1 MSIRRILL
9 NFIIMILTFTLQTTV
24 FRVFA
29 FGGVVPNLMLIF
41 VTSIAFI
48 RGDKVGLLTGF
59 VSGFLVDIFFGAILG
74 FYALLFMYIGFFV
87 GKLHEVF
94 YSQNMA
100 IPIAIII
107 PIMYN
112 LSTSSSITNSIT
124 LYNMAD
130 AKAHKK
136 KQQTK

>member
-29 FGGVVPNLMLIF
+29 FGGVVPNLMLVF

-59 VSGFLVDIFFGAILG
+59 VSGFLVDIFF
-74 FYALLFMYIGFFV
+74 
-87 GKLHEVF
+87 
-94 YSQNMA
+94 
-100 IPIAIII
+100 
-107 PIMYN
+107 
-112 LSTSSSITNSIT
+112 
-124 LYNMAD
+124 
-130 AKAHKK
+130 AKK
-136 KQQTK
+136 